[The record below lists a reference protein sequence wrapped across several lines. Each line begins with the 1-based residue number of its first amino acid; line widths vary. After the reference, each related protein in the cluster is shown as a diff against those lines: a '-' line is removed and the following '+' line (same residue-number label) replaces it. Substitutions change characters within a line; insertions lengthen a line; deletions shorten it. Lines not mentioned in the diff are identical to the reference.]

1 MLTFNF
7 KKLTLKNPNGLMLD
21 LGCGEGR
28 HIFGAMEEFP
38 DLQCIGLD
46 PHIESLT
53 KAFEGLDFLESISN
67 KKTNFLSGSAYSL
80 PFPDNSFDLVV
91 CSEVLEH
98 LHEYKDAIAE
108 ISRVLKTGG
117 SFLASV
123 PAELPEKICWALS
136 KDYQNQPGGHL
147 RIFNKKCLIED
158 ISQNDLQ
165 FEYSERFHSIHS
177 AYWWLRCLFWKTQ
190 DSNILIKLYKKVL
203 DRHILK
209 KPLLIDQIDKIL
221 NPVLGKS
228 IALYFIKK

>member
-7 KKLTLKNPNGLMLD
+7 KKLTLKNPNGCMLD

-147 RIFNKKCLIED
+147 RIFNKKSLIED

-203 DRHILK
+203 ERHILK

>member
-147 RIFNKKCLIED
+147 RIFNKKSLIED

-203 DRHILK
+203 ERHILK

>member
-147 RIFNKKCLIED
+147 RI
-158 ISQNDLQ
+158 
-165 FEYSERFHSIHS
+165 
-177 AYWWLRCLFWKTQ
+177 
-190 DSNILIKLYKKVL
+190 LIKSLLLKTYPKMICSLNIQKGF
-203 DRHILK
+203 ILF
-209 KPLLIDQIDKIL
+209 
-221 NPVLGKS
+221 
-228 IALYFIKK
+228 IALIGG